1 MRRLLIGVDEAGR
14 GPLAGPV
21 SIGVVLVPVRFNLTK
36 RFPGLKDSK
45 QLSLQRREELY
56 ELMLQYAQAGELDFR
71 VRYAGPHTI
80 DTIGINRAVYLAI
93 YRGVRAVALEPRH
106 VHVLLDGLLYAPKAY
121 SQETIIGGD
130 ESEPLIAL
138 ASIVAK
144 VRRDRLMRRLARQY
158 PEYGFDEHKG
168 YGTKS
173 HYAAI
178 QKYGLSDIH
187 RRTYYHLTKRK
198 IEVYA

>member
-21 SIGVVLVPVRFNLTK
+21 SIGIVAVPVRFNLANH
-36 RFPGLKDSK
+36 FPGLKDSK
-45 QLSLQRREELY
+45 QLSAKRREDLY
-56 ELMLQYAQAGELDFR
+56 KIIVQHAHAGNLDFCY
-71 VRYAGPHTI
+71 RYTGPGVI
-80 DTIGINRAVYLAI
+80 DTIGINRAVRHAI